1 MLKIFSPKI
10 VFLIDGSGAAISAL
24 LLLFIIAPFES
35 CFGFPTDVAI
45 KLAFLPVFFCIYS
58 LTCHFTKK
66 SSSPI
71 LLKIIAIANVLYCLL
86 SITLI
91 VYFFPKLTIFGIFY
105 FTIEKLVVVSLALWE
120 WKIASSQAI

>member
-1 MLKIFSPKI
+1 
-10 VFLIDGSGAAISAL
+10 
-24 LLLFIIAPFES
+24 LLFLIAPFELY
-35 CFGFPTDVAI
+35 FGFPSYVATRVAI
-45 KLAFLPVFFCIYS
+45 IPIVYCIYS

-71 LLKIIAIANVLYCLL
+71 LLKIISIANLLYCVLT
-86 SITLI
+86 ITLI

-105 FTIEKLVVVSLALWE
+105 FIIEMMILVSMALWE